1 MMKLKL
7 HCCPI
12 SHVKKSAF
20 VFLMFMFCSNISYSQ
35 RIGEGMLLNE
45 KSLEVAIMNNSKSG
59 LNKYS
64 GIFINHHFILDISE
78 KKVSD
83 QQLIESVKG
92 LSGVLDVSLSNDVL
106 VIVTAKENGILP
118 VLKQHLSNINIR
130 LISKTE
136 EIYKI

>member
-1 MMKLKL
+1 M
-7 HCCPI
+7 
-12 SHVKKSAF
+12 
-20 VFLMFMFCSNISYSQ
+20 FLFCSNISYSQ

-45 KSLEVAIMNNSKSG
+45 KSLEVAIMKNSKSG
-59 LNKYS
+59 LNKYT
-64 GIFINHHFILDISE
+64 GIFINHHFTLDISE

-83 QQLIESVKG
+83 QQLIESVKR
-92 LSGVLDVSLSNDVL
+92 LSGVLDVSLSNDML
-106 VIVTAKENGILP
+106 VIVTAKENAILP